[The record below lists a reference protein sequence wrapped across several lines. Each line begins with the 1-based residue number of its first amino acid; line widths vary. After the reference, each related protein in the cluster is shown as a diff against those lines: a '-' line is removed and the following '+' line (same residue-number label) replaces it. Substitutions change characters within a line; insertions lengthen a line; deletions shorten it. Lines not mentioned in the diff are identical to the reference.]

1 MKLIQIMAG
10 LNSKRFDYASP
21 MSRDTFHPCHYA
33 RSMKAN
39 LLDDGIGGT
48 LVSPAFDDVNQNR
61 KRVNPCTRIERNCIK
76 TDKCPVHVFTPSAL
90 RRDEKDRS

>member
-1 MKLIQIMAG
+1 MTASEVGTRVVVEVVKMKLIQIMAG
-10 LNSKRFDYASP
+10 LTSKRVDYESP

-48 LVSPAFDDVNQNR
+48 LVSPAFDDVALIR
-61 KRVNPCTRIERNCIK
+61 TVNE
-76 TDKCPVHVFTPSAL
+76 
-90 RRDEKDRS
+90 